1 MGLGHKPE
9 NRAARARFWVHRCKL
24 RWKAV
29 QGGAGVL
36 GMRWWWCPWYPIEC
50 AGGGG
55 FWGPN
60 TLNHAPKAWFGVHG
74 ELVWASGLLWGYKD
88 PSSNK
93 LWGRGMG
100 VRYLVVGGGLY
111 SPGDLSHPSSPSPP
125 NSYPPIS
132 LSSYAPPRSLFVGQ
146 VVHSGVRVRW

>member
-1 MGLGHKPE
+1 LGHKPE
-9 NRAARARFWVHRCKL
+9 NRAARARFWVHRCKR

-60 TLNHAPKAWFGVHG
+60 SLNHAPKAWFGVHG